1 MDFCDIVLKPLS
13 LQILSYLAEHADDP
27 PQTSVEIG
35 EALGI
40 EKRRVDAAITKSLVR
55 WSFVY
60 REAKLTELRK
70 KMYNVIVITPRG
82 KSYIKWREGLQDE
95 KLKQNIG
102 DLQPV

>member
-1 MDFCDIVLKPLS
+1 MDFSDIILKPLS
-13 LQILSYLAEHADDP
+13 LQILNYLAEHADEP

-35 EALGI
+35 DALGI

-82 KSYIKWREGLQDE
+82 KNYVKWREGLENE
-95 KLKQNIG
+95 KVEQGVG